1 MVRSISA
8 LADRLLS
15 RLVPTGHADA
25 ASCYYEQCGA
35 RHSRYCCYYP
45 DDNVIVCGSCIYR
58 P

>member
-1 MVRSISA
+1 MARRIGS
-8 LADRLLS
+8 LADRLLGL
-15 RLVPTGHADA
+15 LVPRGHADA

-45 DDNVIVCGSCIYR
+45 DDNVIICGSCVYR